1 VRPELGVGLLYEAL
15 LRCAVSLPLALLAAW
30 LLRRYCLAFLGPA
43 RLDSRQSWLAAL
55 AQGALVAAAALVIT
69 LLPGLLLGAYDP
81 GSPGWEAFRY
91 QGTGGHGPGL
101 LALLLLASALFEE
114 LFFRA
119 VLLALL
125 GLLGWYIV
133 GVLFS
138 PPAEPERALH
148 WRLRVWFFCGLLA
161 NLVVALAFG
170 AVHLKNPAV
179 SLGAVAN
186 ISLAGLLLGFLFW
199 QRGDILSALSF
210 HYLWNLG
217 LALLGLPVSGWAILP
232 LPLGFG
238 IRGAVP
244 GPLTGGH
251 FGPEDSLC
259 ASLALLAACIW
270 LARRQWRNEDSA
282 GRPAGAAARPP
293 DSDNQT

>member
-1 VRPELGVGLLYEAL
+1 VRPELGVGLLYETL
-15 LRCAVSLPLALLAAW
+15 VRCVVSLPLALLACW
-30 LLRRYCLAFLGPA
+30 LLRRYCLAVLGPG
-43 RLDSRQSWLAAL
+43 RLDSRQPWYAAL
-55 AQGALVAAAALVIT
+55 GLGALVAGAALAIT
-69 LLPGLLLGAYDP
+69 LLPGLLLGSYNPA
-81 GSPGWEAFRY
+81 SPGWEAFSYR
-91 QGTGGHGPGL
+91 GAGGHGPGL

-133 GVLFS
+133 GVLFAA
-138 PPAEPERALH
+138 PVEPARAFN

-179 SLGAVAN
+179 SLGAIAN
-186 ISLAGLLLGFLFW
+186 VSLAGLLLGFLFW

-232 LPLGFG
+232 LPLGIG
-238 IRGAVP
+238 MRGAVP
-244 GPLTGGH
+244 GILTGGH
-251 FGPEDSLC
+251 FGPEDSFC
-259 ASLALLAACIW
+259 ASLALLAGCIW
-270 LARRQWRNEDSA
+270 LAHRQWRNQPARRRGAGSPAPLSGTEDLA
-282 GRPAGAAARPP
+282 
-293 DSDNQT
+293 